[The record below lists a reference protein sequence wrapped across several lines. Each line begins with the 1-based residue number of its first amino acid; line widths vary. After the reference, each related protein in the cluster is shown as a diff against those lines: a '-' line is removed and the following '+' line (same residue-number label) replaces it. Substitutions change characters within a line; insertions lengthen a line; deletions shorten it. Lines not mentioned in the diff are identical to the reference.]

1 MSVALLRREALRAS
15 YLNLVQGTSS
25 APAVDEFSRA
35 TTATSDRFRMLQIML
50 FLGLV
55 AGLAAGMALALLRTH
70 HETRPRA
77 DGMTARAPFAGAL
90 AVSATVGLGVA
101 SLALVPAATADQASS
116 LYPPAVALAA
126 AVALAVVVWLLDP
139 AYTLSAAIFLTPLAG
154 NWQQLGVPGALSPDR
169 LLFAGAIVAV
179 LMRAPPVADRPRLQI
194 SGAHWLLALA
204 AIYALGS
211 AFFAGTLFEREPLL
225 KIVDAFGILPFLI
238 FLVAPLVFRTPR
250 QRRVLLGT
258 LVALGAYLGLT
269 VLFETLKL
277 DALVFPKYILDDDY
291 GIHVARGRGPFVDA
305 VANGLALYMCSV
317 ACAIA
322 VASWRRRPM
331 RALALAIG
339 LLCLL
344 GAFLSLERSV
354 WIGAVL
360 GTVVAMLA
368 TRGLRRYLPVLV
380 VAVAVAVATALVL
393 IPGLSE
399 SVSQRANDQGTIW
412 DRQNL
417 ARAAVNMVEAK
428 PLLGFGWSRFADDS
442 SDYFEQSPDYPLT
455 ATSAG
460 VHNTPLTYAVDL
472 GLVGMTLWI
481 VGVLFGIG
489 SALAS
494 RGPPDLDPWRVG
506 LLALATASLVVLNAV
521 PPTAWPNRALWLLA
535 GVVASGR
542 YLERERL
549 RGQAAQTRS

>member
-1 MSVALLRREALRAS
+1 MKA
-15 YLNLVQGTSS
+15 
-25 APAVDEFSRA
+25 
-35 TTATSDRFRMLQIML
+35 
-50 FLGLV
+50 
-55 AGLAAGMALALLRTH
+55 RTWS
-70 HETRPRA
+70 
-77 DGMTARAPFAGAL
+77 AGAL
-90 AVSATVGLGVA
+90 AASAIVVLGVA
-101 SLALVPAATADQASS
+101 SLTWVPAATADQASL
-116 LYPPAVALAA
+116 LYLPAVALIA
-126 AVALAVVVWLLDP
+126 AVGLAVVVWLVDP

-179 LMRAPPVADRPRLQI
+179 LMRAPPVAGRPRLQT

-204 AIYALGS
+204 VIFALGS
-211 AFFAGTLFEREPLL
+211 AFFAGTLFERDALL
-225 KIVDAFGILPFLI
+225 KIVDAFGILPFLT
-238 FLVAPLVFRTPR
+238 FVVAPLAFRTPR

-269 VLFETLKL
+269 TLFEALKL
-277 DALVFPKYILDDDY
+277 DALVFPKYILDADY
-291 GIHVARGRGPFVDA
+291 GIHQTRGRGPFVDA
-305 VANGLALYMCSV
+305 VANGLALYTCSI

-322 VASWRRRPM
+322 AASWRSRPM

-339 LLCLL
+339 LLCLV

-360 GTVVAMLA
+360 GTCVAMLA
-368 TRGLRRYLPVLV
+368 TRGLRRYLPHV
-380 VAVAVAVATALVL
+380 VVTAAVAVTAALAL

-399 SVSQRANDQGTIW
+399 SASQRANEQGTIW

-417 ARAAVNMVEAK
+417 ARAAINMVEAK
-428 PLLGFGWSRFADDS
+428 PLLGFGWSRFAHDS

-481 VGVLFGIG
+481 VGVLCGVG
-489 SALAS
+489 SALAT
-494 RGPPDLDPWRVG
+494 RGPPDLHLWRVG
-506 LLALATASLVVLNAV
+506 LLALATAYLVVLNAV
-521 PPTAWPNRALWLLA
+521 PPTVWLNRSLWLLA
-535 GVVASGR
+535 GVVYSGR
-542 YLERERL
+542 YLAWDTSGSL
-549 RGQAAQTRS
+549 DQAAQPRS